1 MKGKGKR
8 KQVKQVRRTKA
19 ELIQQHI
26 DLLGLDWTVSTSGM
40 GIMINRHAN
49 PLQHIRELS

>member
-26 DLLGLDWTVSTSGM
+26 DMLGLDWTVNTRGM
-40 GIMINRHAN
+40 GIMITR
-49 PLQHIRELS
+49 PWVREDFS

>member
-26 DLLGLDWTVSTSGM
+26 DLLGLAWTVSTSGM